1 MARISHS
8 SSRINIH
15 IQEEPDQFININSS
29 STKPST
35 NINSITKEKKKK
47 IGIIANQAGESMNHR
62 KTTAGQITSKLF
74 FIFFFL
80 QLVLTTVLISF
91 LTIRS
96 FVSHS
101 SSNHLFHPLHWYLPL
116 LTSIACS
123 AIAAFS
129 WPLSIR
135 YNPSRTIKT
144 AFWLSPSLT
153 CAAGILLIAVGTAGS
168 LAVGAVAIIFSLIQ
182 SLYACWVVPRID
194 HTSKISSF
202 SHAVPTSGTT
212 KFIVLS
218 ILVGVTCS
226 TLAVSGLGGSTNGT
240 GSHSLSDALFVL
252 AILLSLA
259 WTMQVIRNISHV
271 SISRVGYL
279 YFAHGIEFNTFGAYH
294 DTIKHCMG
302 NVCLGS
308 AIVPVLG
315 IIRGSAR
322 AISIVAGDTDEF
334 LFSCANCYAGI
345 AARLV
350 AYGNRWG
357 FVHVGVYNKG
367 FVQASMDT
375 WEMIGRAGLES
386 VIDSDLT
393 GSFCFLCGVA
403 VGAACTLVSGSW
415 TLAVERSYAT
425 ETSIYAFLIGYFMC
439 RIGMAWPQACVSAF
453 YVAYSESP
461 QSLRFDSTISDH
473 ITELQRSRA

>member
-1 MARISHS
+1 
-8 SSRINIH
+8 NV
-15 IQEEPDQFININSS
+15 
-29 STKPST
+29 
-35 NINSITKEKKKK
+35 
-47 IGIIANQAGESMNHR
+47 QAGESTTYR
-62 KTTAGQITSKLF
+62 KTTAGQITGKLF
-74 FIFFFL
+74 FIIFFIQLFL
-80 QLVLTTVLISF
+80 ITVLIVF

-101 SSNHLFHPLHWYLPL
+101 SSNHLSHPLHWYLPL
-116 LTSIACS
+116 LTSIGCS

-129 WPLSIR
+129 WLFSIR
-135 YNPSRTIKT
+135 CNPSRTIKT

-153 CAAGILLIAVGTAGS
+153 CVAGLLLLAVGTACS
-168 LAVGAVAIIFSLIQ
+168 LAVAVAAIIFALIQ
-182 SLYACWVVPRID
+182 SLYACWFVPRID
-194 HTSKISSF
+194 YTSKISSI
-202 SHAVPTSGTT
+202 SQAIPTSGTT
-212 KFIVLS
+212 KFIALS
-218 ILVGVTCS
+218 ILAGATYS
-226 TLAVSGLGGSTNGT
+226 SLAVSGLGGATVGT
-240 GSHSLSDALFVL
+240 GSLSLSDALFVL

-279 YFAHGIEFNTFGAYH
+279 YFVHGIESNTFGAYH
-294 DTIKHCMG
+294 GTIKHSMG

-322 AISIVAGDTDEF
+322 VISSVAGDTDEF
-334 LFSCANCYAGI
+334 LCSCANCYVGV

-367 FVQASMDT
+367 FVRASMDT
-375 WEMIGRAGLES
+375 WETIGRSGLES

-403 VGAACTLVSGSW
+403 VGAACTIVSGSW
-415 TLAVERSYAT
+415 TLAMERSYAT
-425 ETSIYAFLIGYFMC
+425 EVSIYAFLIGYFMC
-439 RIGMAWPQACVSAF
+439 RIAMAWPQASVSGY
-453 YVAYSESP
+453 YVAYSENP
-461 QSLRFDSTISDH
+461 QSLRFDSTIPDC
-473 ITELQRSRA
+473 ITQLQRSSY